1 MRQVSEAMTKIKIN
15 PRTIEDHLPIWVGK
29 LESPIKASDISEQ
42 NEWQEIAPNK
52 YMLSE
57 PTGDAEEDILNL
69 LDYFNSES
77 FIDDLP
83 LDQIGDDLFAEW
95 PIDHIKDPDF
105 LKTILNTSVTIIK
118 NNVGREEVPF
128 NDNRI
133 TFGKIIINLTDY
145 LLTPPFHFT
154 SNMDWPATD
163 TIYEHDHDYLDA
175 LFFLNSNKFYYCS
188 NNNSKRDC
196 YYLICDLTLE
206 PLFLAK

>member
-1 MRQVSEAMTKIKIN
+1 MRIYKKFILIILLT
-15 PRTIEDHLPIWVGK
+15 HLPIFGQQISK
-29 LESPIKASDISEQ
+29 SIK
-42 NEWQEIAPNK
+42 
-52 YMLSE
+52 
-57 PTGDAEEDILNL
+57 L
-69 LDYFNSES
+69 LDEVSNQMSSYKNFEFEFKYSLENSKEN
-77 FIDDLP
+77 IR
-83 LDQIGDDLFAEW
+83 QE
-95 PIDHIKDPDF
+95 
-105 LKTILNTSVTIIK
+105 
-118 NNVGREEVPF
+118 
-128 NDNRI
+128 

>member
-1 MRQVSEAMTKIKIN
+1 MTKIKIN
-15 PRTIEDHLPIWVGK
+15 PNQIEDHLPIWTGK
-29 LESPIKASDISEQ
+29 LESTIKAIDIIEQ
-42 NEWQEIAPNK
+42 TEWQEIAPLK

-57 PTGDAEEDILNL
+57 PSGESEKYMLQL

-83 LDQIGDDLFAEW
+83 LEQIGDQLFEEW
-95 PIDHIKDPDF
+95 AIAQIKEQDY
-105 LKTILNTSVTIIK
+105 LKSILDTSVTIIK
-118 NNVGREEVPF
+118 DEVGREEMPF
-128 NDNRI
+128 NDNRL

-145 LLTPPFHFT
+145 LLTPPTMFT

-163 TIYEHDHDYLDA
+163 IIYEHDQNYLDA

-188 NNNSKRDC
+188 NNSSKRDC

>member
-1 MRQVSEAMTKIKIN
+1 MKKKIN
-15 PRTIEDHLPIWVGK
+15 PSQIEDYLPIWAGK
-29 LESPIKASDISEQ
+29 LESSIKAKDIIEQ
-42 NEWQEIAPNK
+42 TEWQEIAPLK
-52 YMLSE
+52 YMLTEPSGDSE
-57 PTGDAEEDILNL
+57 EYILKL

-83 LDQIGDDLFAEW
+83 LEQIGDQLFEEW
-95 PIDHIKDPDF
+95 PIEQIKDSDY
-105 LKTILNTSVTIIK
+105 LKSILHTSVTIIK
-118 NNVGREEVPF
+118 DEVGRDERPC
-128 NDNRI
+128 NDNRL

-145 LLTPPFHFT
+145 LLTPPTMFT
-154 SNMDWPATD
+154 SNMDWPTTD
-163 TIYEHDHDYLDA
+163 VIYEHDHDYLDA